1 MMLLKQNSENLL
13 ILASRCD
20 QAVKIMIGTAI
31 GGGRPQLLPDTIESL
46 ENVFAYIMLS
56 EC

>member
-20 QAVKIMIGTAI
+20 QSVKIMIGTA
-31 GGGRPQLLPDTIESL
+31 T
-46 ENVFAYIMLS
+46 
-56 EC
+56 